1 MSPLDS
7 RFFYLEHFF
16 HINNIMNQN
25 ILKKRLFLTA
35 IFAVLFISKTLFA
48 VSVFEEKV
56 VVHANRTWEATEIVT
71 QENFVLSWNV
81 SDDDLWTFN
90 KDIFPEG
97 HSANGIEGIPALY
110 GYVYPVEDIGKLIG
124 RIGDYGKKFP
134 MGTSGEII
142 VKGGE
147 GGEYLYM
154 TMNDE
159 TSQIYGKG
167 FRDNEGQIIV
177 TIIQKPLN
185 IAIEEQNDKS
195 PKQD

>member
-1 MSPLDS
+1 MD
-7 RFFYLEHFF
+7 R
-16 HINNIMNQN
+16 NN
-25 ILKKRLFLTA
+25 LKKRLFFAA
-35 IFAVLFISKTLFA
+35 IFAVFFVSTTLFA
-48 VSVFEEKV
+48 ASVFEEKV

-71 QENFVLSWNV
+71 EEDFVLSWSV
-81 SDDDLWTFN
+81 SNEDLWTFN

-97 HSANGIEGIPALY
+97 HSANGIEGIPALF
-110 GYVYPVEDIGKLIG
+110 GYVYPKENIGKLIG
-124 RIGDYGKKFP
+124 RIGDYGEKFP

-142 VKGGE
+142 IKGGE

-177 TIIQKPLN
+177 TIIQKPLDVE
-185 IAIEEQNDKS
+185 IE
-195 PKQD
+195 